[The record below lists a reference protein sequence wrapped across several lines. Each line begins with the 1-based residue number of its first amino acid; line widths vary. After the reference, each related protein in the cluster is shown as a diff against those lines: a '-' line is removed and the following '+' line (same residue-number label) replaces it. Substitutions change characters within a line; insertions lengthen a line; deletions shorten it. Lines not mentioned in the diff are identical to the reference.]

1 MRRGDS
7 AAGRIPLSG
16 ATDGLLEGR
25 RSDRSAVEQS
35 HVISA
40 EEWSSHFSRKWPF
53 WERPPRHKICA
64 TDRPAPWMVAPQ
76 THRSSGRH

>member
-7 AAGRIPLSG
+7 A
-16 ATDGLLEGR
+16 R
-25 RSDRSAVEQS
+25 RSGRPASKSILVQIEQS
-35 HVISA
+35 HVIPA
-40 EEWSSHFSRKWPF
+40 EEWSSQFSRKWPF